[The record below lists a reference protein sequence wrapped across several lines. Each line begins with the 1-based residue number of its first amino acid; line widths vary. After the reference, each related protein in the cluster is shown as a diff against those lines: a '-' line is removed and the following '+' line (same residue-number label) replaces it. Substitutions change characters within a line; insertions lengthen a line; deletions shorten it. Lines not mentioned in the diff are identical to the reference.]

1 MKILKYKKSRNGKY
15 IVYFDDGRSTVLY
28 ENVIL
33 KYNLLLKK
41 NIDEALFQEIND
53 VNLEYDVY
61 YVGLKSI
68 TSRFKSIYELRSF
81 LFNKEY
87 PGDLIDKAIDRLV
100 FQGYL
105 NDRMFARSYI
115 SNQISVTSNG
125 PIKIKNELENMKV
138 DTDIIE
144 EELLVFT
151 EEMQI
156 EKVDKIITKLI
167 KSNHS
172 KGGLVLKQK
181 IINDLKTK
189 GYSYSLICSVINNY
203 SFSSDKDIAKKEY
216 DKLYRK
222 YSRKYVGRE
231 LEQKIKEKMFL
242 KGLVYES
249 E

>member
-15 IVYFDDGRSTVLY
+15 IVYFDDGRSTILY
-28 ENVIL
+28 EDVIL
-33 KYNLLLKK
+33 RYDLLLKK
-41 NIDEALFQEIND
+41 NMDESLFREIND

-68 TSRFKSIYELRSF
+68 TSRFKSIYELRCF
-81 LFNKEY
+81 LSNKEY
-87 PGDLIDKAIDRLV
+87 PDDLIDKAIDRLTH
-100 FQGYL
+100 QGYL
-105 NDRMFARSYI
+105 NDQAFARSYI

-125 PIKIKNELENMKV
+125 PIKIKNDLENKKV
-138 DTDIIE
+138 DSEIIE
-144 EELLVFT
+144 EELRAFS
-151 EEMQI
+151 EELQI
-156 EKVDKIITKLI
+156 EKVDKIISKSI

-172 KGGLVLKQK
+172 KGDFVLKQK
-181 IINDLKTK
+181 IINDLKSK
-189 GYSYSLICSVINNY
+189 GYDYSLICNVIDNY
-203 SFSSDKDIAKKEY
+203 NFHSDKDIAKKEY

-222 YSRKYVGRE
+222 YSRKYEGKE